1 MSRNNLNNFVFT
13 TDNDM
18 ISDSFNSMVLDF
30 LKELSEVFPEEIVLK
45 KCIDNFESYILDDP
59 NKPLEFMTN
68 VIGDNAHLVTAKD
81 ETFFNIVKVPGID
94 VKSMWNS
101 NISDNTKKAIWE
113 YISTLMLIG
122 ATMNSTSK
130 EIMSG
135 IEELATEFAHKM
147 QNGEITMDN
156 MMSEVMNRVQQMDL
170 SSLENMDIS
179 SLTKSMGIDPAELT
193 NMMGGMMGGINPE
206 LLNTVSSLMGGNE
219 DGEDLLKLLENAKPP
234 VPLPQKKT
242 KGHGKKNRKH
252 K

>member
-1 MSRNNLNNFVFT
+1 
-13 TDNDM
+13 M

-30 LKELSEVFPEEIVLK
+30 LKELSEVFPEETKLK
-45 KCIDNFESYILDDP
+45 NCIDNFDSYILDNP
-59 NKPLEFMTN
+59 NKPLEFMTT

-81 ETFFNIVKVPGID
+81 DTFFSIVKIPGID

-101 NISDNTKKAIWE
+101 NISDNTKQAIWQ

-122 ATMNSTSK
+122 TTMNSTST

-135 IEELATEFAHKM
+135 IEELAIEFAQKM
-147 QNGEITMDN
+147 NSGEMTMDN

-179 SLTKSMGIDPAELT
+179 SLTKSMGIDPSEIA
-193 NMMGGMMGGINPE
+193 NMMGGMMGGVNPE
-206 LLNTVSSLMGGNE
+206 LLNTVSSLMGGKE
-219 DGEDLLKLLENAKPP
+219 DGEDLLKLLESAKPP
-234 VPLPQKKT
+234 QGFSSLPKKKT
-242 KGHGKKNRKH
+242 KESKHGKKNRKH

>member
-1 MSRNNLNNFVFT
+1 
-13 TDNDM
+13 M

-30 LKELSEVFPEEIVLK
+30 IKELAEVFPEEPMLK
-45 KCIDNFESYILDDP
+45 KCIDNFDSYILDNP
-59 NKPLEFMTN
+59 NKPLEFMTS

-81 ETFFNIVKVPGID
+81 DTFFDIVKIPGIN

-101 NISDNTKKAIWE
+101 NISDNTKQAIWQ

-122 ATMNSTSK
+122 TTMNSTST

-135 IEELATEFAHKM
+135 IEELAIEFAQKM
-147 QNGEITMDN
+147 NSGEMTMDN

-179 SLTKSMGIDPAELT
+179 SLTKSMGIDPSEIA

-206 LLNTVSSLMGGNE
+206 LLNTVSSLMGGGKE
-219 DGEDLLKLLENAKPP
+219 DGEDLLKLLESAKPP
-234 VPLPQKKT
+234 QGFTSLPKKKT
-242 KGHGKKNRKH
+242 KDSKSGKKHRKH